1 MEFNKQAGDSAKEAR
16 NMADTEEGFGLPT
29 TPADSESKELQAETK
44 QDTQLGATSKS
55 PTSPQAAFTQQGMEG
70 IKVFLHE
77 RELWLKFHEVGT
89 EMIITKA
96 GRRMFPSYKVKV
108 TGLNP
113 KTKYI
118 LLMDIVPADDH
129 RYKFADNKWS
139 VTGKAEPAM
148 PGRASSPGRDV
159 GRGRRAVTPSIPTG
173 CPFLLP
179 VPQIILNSMHK
190 YQPRL
195 HIVKADE
202 NNGFGSKNTAFCT
215 HVFPETAFI
224 AVTSYQNHKITQ
236 LKIENNPFAK
246 GFRGSDDM
254 ELHRMSRMQSKE
266 YPVVPRS
273 TVRQK
278 VSSNHSPFS
287 GETRVL
293 SASSNL
299 GSQYQCENGVSSTSQ
314 DLLPPANPY
323 PISQEHSQIY
333 HCTKRKDEECSTT
346 EHPYKKPYM
355 ETSPAEEDPF
365 YRSSYPQQQG
375 LNTSYRTESAQRQ
388 ACMYASS
395 APPTDPVPS
404 LEDISC
410 NTWPSVPSYS
420 SCTVSAM
427 QPMDRLPY
435 QHFSAH
441 FTSGP
446 LMPRLSS
453 VANHTSPQIGDT
465 HSMFQHQTS
474 VSHQPIVRQC
484 GPQTGIQS
492 PPSNLQP
499 AEFLY
504 SHGVPRTLSPH
515 QYHSVHG
522 VGMVPEWSE
531 NS

>member
-1 MEFNKQAGDSAKEAR
+1 
-16 NMADTEEGFGLPT
+16 MADSEEGFGLPT
-29 TPADSESKELQAETK
+29 TPADSEAKELQAEAK
-44 QDTQLGATSKS
+44 QDAQLGATSKS

-148 PGRASSPGRDV
+148 PGRLYVHPDSP
-159 GRGRRAVTPSIPTG
+159 ATG
-173 CPFLLP
+173 AHWMRQLVSFQKLKLTNNHLDPFGHTMPWTCDEP
-179 VPQIILNSMHK
+179 V
-190 YQPRL
+190 
-195 HIVKADE
+195 
-202 NNGFGSKNTAFCT
+202 AFPP
-215 HVFPETAFI
+215 F
-224 AVTSYQNHKITQ
+224 QITQ

-492 PPSNLQP
+492 PPSSLQP